1 MTGFVADK
9 RISSVLFIRREISYL
24 KVAPRLMLTSTGD
37 AQLTQPAASAETLT
51 SQLESTEKVDQV
63 VDDNKKQQKQDQ
75 LEDCR
80 PASQER
86 LTEQRSKRTTCFSV
100 KDILQLP
107 SQRRQLSSKNR
118 FAVALMYHHPQPQQQ
133 QHNVSPFHNQH
144 NQQQQQSQQVTLHQH
159 HQHHQQEQQH
169 HHQLNDLFS
178 ATPNTPINDCTH
190 YSHHSVG
197 HEYTPTS
204 FAKPSHFQYANG
216 VQLHL
221 RHAFDQAPTTGYC
234 NGRMPVATSPSPWLQ
249 ATFSVRYP
257 QQTPA
262 SAVQTDFYHYRH
274 LSPSSLTDTYLLDQ
288 PFHQIT
294 ADKSTRSPI
303 HRQASAKLDS
313 PNPDSKQQNSA
324 NNITTDEKHIQNG
337 SELSD
342 KPEPVTA
349 KKQTTSSTKKR
360 KRRILFSK
368 SQTVELERRFRQQR
382 YLSAPERELLA
393 QQIRLTPTQVKIW
406 FQNHRYKTKKGI
418 HDRTIGPSHLNNS
431 LMSSR
436 RISIPL
442 LVHDGKPCTGTR
454 KTLDSVSSLP
464 NPMPLMGAAHF
475 GPLAPDP
482 VTPNPPMGLFA
493 GTSATHH
500 HHQQQTPAPVLGAS
514 HYYLQNGW
522 W

>member
-1 MTGFVADK
+1 SSNLL
-9 RISSVLFIRREISYL
+9 RI
-24 KVAPRLMLTSTGD
+24 
-37 AQLTQPAASAETLT
+37 
-51 SQLESTEKVDQV
+51 
-63 VDDNKKQQKQDQ
+63 
-75 LEDCR
+75 
-80 PASQER
+80 
-86 LTEQRSKRTTCFSV
+86 
-100 KDILQLP
+100 
-107 SQRRQLSSKNR
+107 
-118 FAVALMYHHPQPQQQ
+118 
-133 QHNVSPFHNQH
+133 NQH
-144 NQQQQQSQQVTLHQH
+144 V
-159 HQHHQQEQQH
+159 
-169 HHQLNDLFS
+169 
-178 ATPNTPINDCTH
+178 
-190 YSHHSVG
+190 
-197 HEYTPTS
+197 
-204 FAKPSHFQYANG
+204 
-216 VQLHL
+216 L
-221 RHAFDQAPTTGYC
+221 R
-234 NGRMPVATSPSPWLQ
+234 
-249 ATFSVRYP
+249 
-257 QQTPA
+257 
-262 SAVQTDFYHYRH
+262 
-274 LSPSSLTDTYLLDQ
+274 
-288 PFHQIT
+288 
-294 ADKSTRSPI
+294 I
-303 HRQASAKLDS
+303 HRQASAKVDS

-406 FQNHRYKTKKGI
+406 FQNHRVIKNDDKECVKNAFDDMQFLFNNWKSVQKENFAQHVENLLNAKLAYKTKKGI

-482 VTPNPPMGLFA
+482 VTPTPPMGLFA

-514 HYYLQNGW
+514 HYYLQNVRACLPAQQIDQLIDWPAIVFTKRLDFTIKQNLFVTPQNYRFYTVLSNG
-522 W
+522 